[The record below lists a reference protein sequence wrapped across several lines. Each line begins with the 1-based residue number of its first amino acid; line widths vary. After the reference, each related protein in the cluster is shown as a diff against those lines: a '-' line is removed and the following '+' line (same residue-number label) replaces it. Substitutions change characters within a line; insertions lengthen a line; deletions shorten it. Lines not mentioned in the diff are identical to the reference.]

1 MFFVQVLDPDLGC
14 AAYVLGDAGAA
25 VAVDPGLDTER
36 LVAAAAAHGAVIT
49 TIAETHVH
57 ADHASGRAL
66 LAAATGA
73 AVRVP
78 ADAGVDPAAGRPLRP
93 GDVLE
98 AGAVR
103 LEALAA
109 PGHRPEHLA
118 LLVTDWGRSRGPC
131 LLLTGDS
138 ILVGDLARP
147 DLAVDG
153 RDGARRLH
161 ATVRRLAGL
170 PGDLELWPGHTGG
183 SLCGGAGLE
192 PRTSSTLGYE
202 RRANPLLTLPSAG
215 VFADRLLAS
224 LPARP
229 PNVAHLVE
237 RNRSPAPARPVALPP
252 LGAPEV
258 AALVAAGAVV
268 IDGRTAEAFDAEHL
282 PGSLNLPLA
291 GRGVGTRA
299 ASAFAPGAELLVAAA
314 DAAAEVELARRLRA
328 VGLDAIAG
336 VVDAEARAAL
346 PRAAVAPI
354 DVADLAARL
363 GDLTLVDVRDD
374 AEWRAGHVP
383 GSIHLPLARLREAE
397 LPAGPLAVACAA
409 GNRAAFASSWLRR
422 GGHDARRV
430 SGGGIP
436 DLPRHGVALAPRSE
450 RTLAALR

>member
-1 MFFVQVLDPDLGC
+1 M
-14 AAYVLGDAGAA
+14 
-25 VAVDPGLDTER
+25 
-36 LVAAAAAHGAVIT
+36 
-49 TIAETHVH
+49 
-57 ADHASGRAL
+57 
-66 LAAATGA
+66 
-73 AVRVP
+73 
-78 ADAGVDPAAGRPLRP
+78 
-93 GDVLE
+93 
-98 AGAVR
+98 R

-153 RDGARRLH
+153 RDGARRLARDRAPARRPARRPRSSGP
-161 ATVRRLAGL
+161 ATRA
-170 PGDLELWPGHTGG
+170 G

-202 RRANPLLTLPSAG
+202 RRANPLLTLPSAE

-224 LPARP
+224 SFPARP
-229 PNVAHLVE
+229 PNVAHVVA
-237 RNRSPAPARPVALPP
+237 RNRSRAPAPRVAMRP
-252 LGAPEV
+252 LGAREV

-268 IDGRTAEAFDAEHL
+268 VDGRTAGRSTPRTF

-299 ASAFAPGAELLVAAA
+299 AWALAPDAELVVAAA
-314 DAAAEVELARRLRA
+314 DAAAGVELARRLRA

-336 VVDAEARAAL
+336 VADAEARTAL
-346 PRAAVAPI
+346 PHAAVAPI
-354 DVADLAARL
+354 DVSDLAARL

-374 AEWRAGHVP
+374 AEWQAGHVP

-409 GNRAAFASSWLRR
+409 GNRAAFAASWLRSV
-422 GGHDARRV
+422 GHDARRV

-436 DLPRHGVALAPRSE
+436 DLPRHGIGFARRSE
-450 RTLAALR
+450 RPLAAVR